1 MATTKELEQQ
11 LEKQQAGYL
20 SRLEG
25 AGQLPSVVS
34 SEWQKA
40 GGAETAKLRG
50 EEAGLLTDY
59 VSAGARGREK
69 YKDVWDPF
77 ARERLA
83 TSSAAAEYKPIADI
97 RSELAMRAE
106 ALGVAT
112 SSAQAMYGAET
123 QRAETNLG
131 FTESAYSRALAQEQ
145 EVTRQKERE
154 QEHQWAVEEN
164 AKSRA
169 ASAAK
174 SSSSKTS
181 IASDL
186 KDDIQQGISDVVS
199 SGLPEWATEDLI
211 KQLQQLY
218 PEIAPLEIEKQ
229 VYDYRRPLEE
239 QYQF

>member
-1 MATTKELEQQ
+1 MANTQELEQR
-11 LEKQQAGYL
+11 LEQQQKNYL
-20 SRLEG
+20 SRLES

-34 SEWQKA
+34 QEWQKA
-40 GGAETAKLRG
+40 GGAETTKLRG
-50 EEAGLLTDY
+50 EEAQLLTDY

-83 TSSAAAEYKPIADI
+83 TSATALEYKPIADI

-112 SSAQAMYGAET
+112 QSATAMYGAGT

-131 FTESAYSRALAQEQ
+131 FTQSAYERALQ
-145 EVTRQKERE
+145 RE
-154 QEHQWAVEEN
+154 QEETRQRERTEEM
-164 AKSRA
+164 ALA
-169 ASAAK
+169 AAK
-174 SSSSKTS
+174 GGGGGGGGGGTQSKTS

-186 KDDIQQGISDVVS
+186 KDDIQQGISDIVAA
-199 SGLPEWATEDLI
+199 GLPQWSTEALI
-211 KQLQQLY
+211 KQLQQAY
-218 PEIAPLEIEKQ
+218 PEIASLEIEKQ